1 MNPETSR
8 LILQRQSGEVIA
20 QYPLALGE
28 YSVGRSSENSIQV
41 ESDYVSRHHAKL
53 TINQDKM
60 FVEDVGSSHGTHIN
74 GTIIQ
79 GPTHF
84 TIDQAIQLGDLF
96 LTVQNKTEQVTA
108 PRLYIPG
115 DMIGDGRYTLKQEI
129 GRGGGGVVWM
139 AQDEHLQQAIAV
151 KRLPPELAN
160 DPVALSDLVGEVQK
174 ARLLSHPHII
184 RIHDYIKLTNEL
196 PFVTMEFVDGSD
208 MGTLRNH
215 QKDGHFTWERV
226 EGLVVQ
232 MCEALQYA
240 HEQQIIHRDLKP
252 ANIMITREG
261 SLKLADFGI
270 AASVSD
276 KETDG
281 FMEGDSSGTM
291 VYMSPQQM
299 RGIHPRPADDIYA
312 LGATLYDLLTTHP
325 PFYAGDIY
333 QQVQNTLPTPLSQR
347 LQEFNLGNDV
357 PPHVEETIMQC
368 LAKDPEERPKS
379 AKDLAELFHPGTE
392 PPPPP
397 PPPPEIIP
405 EMESVLA
412 EPLEQ
417 TQQFLEKNL
426 PSPVTTWWQRQN
438 NRKRELTLAGVI
450 IIGLIF
456 AEMAFSKIKDGKFF
470 HTLKHSSHF
479 IVHFRPINLPN

>member
-20 QYPLALGE
+20 QHPLAEGE
-28 YSVGRSSENSIQV
+28 YSVGRSSGNSIQA

-53 TINQDKM
+53 TITNEELI
-60 FVEDVGSSHGTHIN
+60 VEDMGSSHGTYIN
-74 GTIIQ
+74 GVAIQ
-79 GPTHF
+79 GPTLF
-84 TIDQAIQLGDLF
+84 EADQAIQLGDLF
-96 LTVQNKTEQVTA
+96 LTIQNQAEHVAA

-115 DMIGDGRYTLKQEI
+115 DMIGGGRYTLEQEL
-129 GRGGGGVVWM
+129 GRGGGGVVWL
-139 AQDEHLQQAIAV
+139 AQDEHLQQVIAA

-184 RIHDYIKLTNEL
+184 RIHDYVKLPDEL

-208 MGTLRNH
+208 LGTLRNQ
-215 QKDGHFTWERV
+215 QKNGHFTWERL
-226 EGLVVQ
+226 EGLIVQ

-261 SLKLADFGI
+261 NLKLADFGI
-270 AASVSD
+270 AASVSE
-276 KETDG
+276 KG
-281 FMEGDSSGTM
+281 AQGVMEGDSSGTM

-299 RGIHPRPADDIYA
+299 CGVHPHPTDDIYA
-312 LGATLYDLLTTHP
+312 LGATLYDLLTTRP
-325 PFYAGDIY
+325 PFYTGDIY
-333 QQVQNTLPTPLSQR
+333 HQVQETAPTPLSQR
-347 LQEFNLGNDV
+347 LLEFKLGNDV
-357 PPHVEETIMQC
+357 PAHVEDAIMQC
-368 LAKDPEERPKS
+368 LAKDPTERPPS
-379 AKDLAELFHPGTE
+379 AKELAELFHPGTE
-392 PPPPP
+392 APPP
-397 PPPPEIIP
+397 PPPPEVIP
-405 EMESVLA
+405 EMESVLT

-417 TQQFLEKNL
+417 TQRFLEKNL

-438 NRKRELTLAGVI
+438 AKKRELTLAGCI

-456 AEMAFSKIKDGKFF
+456 AEMAFSKIKHGEFF
-470 HTLKHSSHF
+470 HTLRHSPHF
-479 IVHFRPINLPN
+479 IVHFRPVNLPN